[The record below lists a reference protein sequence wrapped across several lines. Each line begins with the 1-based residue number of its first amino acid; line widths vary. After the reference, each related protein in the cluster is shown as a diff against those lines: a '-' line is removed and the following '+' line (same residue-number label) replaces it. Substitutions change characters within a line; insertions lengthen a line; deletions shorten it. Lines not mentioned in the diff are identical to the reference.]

1 MRIVHSLDELLIL
14 PRDSRVNGFRARAE
28 VRLDIPDITQPAQVR
43 AQDSLNEL
51 QESGGSLAGAVC
63 MLLTLVY
70 GVVLV
75 VQRHET
81 LWSFRAAGELLAAV
95 GLSFVIGFA
104 ARFVS
109 CVHTRW
115 EFHRRCRELHRMLAD
130 ELIARV

>member
-75 VQRHET
+75 AQRHET